1 MEIPFFEGDTPVNH
15 KLILMASAAFL
26 AVSPAAFS
34 MESDGEGGDGS
45 SGRRLFSSSKPT
57 PAELIAEVERL
68 NGLHATLKAARP
80 VLTTRNAAF
89 IAELNKTVAVF
100 RAAVAKVVQDDKV
113 ASDKALK
120 ASDMLSKSHHGFVPE
135 VLTLRDEGLYTHVSQ
150 QVDDTI
156 AALTEAFG
164 HMAEGD
170 LRGLAAK
177 TREIGVAASRAHL
190 AADEAGAYDDG
201 EEE

>member
-1 MEIPFFEGDTPVNH
+1 MEIPFFEGDTPVNR
-15 KLILMASAAFL
+15 KLILMACAAFL

-34 MESDGEGGDGS
+34 MDSDGEGGDGS
-45 SGRRLFSSSKPT
+45 NGRGPSSSSVPT
-57 PAELIAEVERL
+57 SAELIAEVDHL
-68 NGLHATLKAARP
+68 KGLHSTLSAARP

-89 IAELNKTVAVF
+89 ITELNKTMAVF
-100 RAAVAKVVQDDKV
+100 RAAVAKVVQDDRV

-120 ASDMLSKSHHGFVPE
+120 ASDMLPRSHHSFVPE
-135 VLTLRDEGLYTHVSQ
+135 VLSLRDEGLYTHVSQ

-170 LRGLAAK
+170 LRGLAAQ
-177 TREIGVAASRAHL
+177 TRKVGLAEAHARL
-190 AADEAGAYDDG
+190 AADKAGAYDED